1 MKACLDSIPQDQATQ
16 ICIVTYDATIT
27 FYNIAQTG
35 EISLLHVG
43 DVESP
48 FIPLPHNKLLLDLTV
63 DRERI
68 DILIEK
74 VSQMWSGNGPSPLR
88 QKYANQVCTGA
99 ALTACTKLL
108 ENNGKSHD
116 DRY

>member
-1 MKACLDSIPQDQATQ
+1 
-16 ICIVTYDATIT
+16 VTYDATIT
-27 FYNIAQTG
+27 FYNVAPTG

-48 FIPLPHNKLLLDLTV
+48 FIPLPHNKLLLDLSE

-74 VSQMWSGNGPSPLR
+74 ISQMWSKTGQSPLR
-88 QKYANQVCTGA
+88 QKFANQVCTGA
-99 ALTACTKLL
+99 ALTACTKIL
-108 ENNGKSHD
+108 EHNGKSHTD
-116 DRY
+116 